1 MQRVGLF
8 VPEILVSI
16 KQKIKDL
23 WSNLDKSQ
31 KVRVYLISAI
41 LVVAISAS
49 ILLVTKSEYV
59 PLISSADVKEI
70 GEMSKILDEKK
81 IPYKVTD
88 DRKSIT
94 VDKKNNDKAQAALVQ
109 QGYPKSSGMTFD
121 DAFSKIKINSTESD
135 KKKLWDEYMAK
146 NLSSKLK
153 MLENVEEANVTL
165 VMPEQSIFITGN
177 KPNKATASV
186 IVKTKSELTPKQIDG
201 IVRMVASSVQ
211 NLETKDVTVVDTNGN
226 VLTTDKTNVD
236 NGTSYQYEMT
246 LKKKS
251 ELEKNLRDMFN
262 GRFSVFEGVRVS
274 VNPVLDFNKQKTT
287 SSEIL
292 LPEGMTNGAIISRKD
307 VKESITN
314 GNPAA
319 AAPGTATNPGT
330 GTVPTYQTG
339 TGANSNYDKSDLTEN
354 FDYTKKQT
362 DLEKSLG
369 DVVSDK
375 TTGAITL
382 LYGDKVKDASGLTP
396 EFLQKIKEIASSST
410 GIPANNF
417 SVTTLQVNPEVI
429 TPPTLQDTISQ
440 SIQKYGLFA
449 LLALLILG
457 MIIAVIPRKKKIIMQ
472 QPAFAEVASTKSVQ
486 PLFYKNELE
495 DELPEIQ
502 VDETSEVKKQIDKF
516 VKQNPDAVAQLL
528 RNWLADDWD

>member
-1 MQRVGLF
+1 M
-8 VPEILVSI
+8 PEILVSVQ
-16 KQKIKDL
+16 QKIKDL

-31 KVRVYLISAI
+31 RVRVYLISAI

-49 ILLVTKSEYV
+49 ILLATKSEYV
-59 PLISSADVKEI
+59 PLISSSDVKEI
-70 GEMSKILDEKK
+70 GEMSKILDDKK
-81 IPYKVTD
+81 IPYKITD

-94 VDKKNNDKAQAALVQ
+94 VDKKDNDKAQAALVQ

-121 DAFSKIKINSTESD
+121 DAFNKIKINSTESD

-153 MLENVEEANVTL
+153 MLENVQEANVTL
-165 VMPEQSIFITGN
+165 VMPEQSIFITGD
-177 KPNKATASV
+177 KPSKATASV
-186 IVKTKSELTPKQIDG
+186 IVKTKNELTAKQIDG

-211 NLETKDVTVVDTNGN
+211 NLDTKDVTVVDTNGN
-226 VLTTDKTNVD
+226 VLTSDKTNVD

-246 LKKKS
+246 LKKKG

-262 GRFSVFEGVRVS
+262 GRFSNFEGFRVAI
-274 VNPVLDFNKQKTT
+274 NPVLDFNKQKST
-287 SSEIL
+287 SNEIFI
-292 LPEGMTNGAIISRKD
+292 PDGMTSGAVISRKD
-307 VKESITN
+307 VKENLTN

-319 AAPGTATNPGT
+319 APGTPTNPGT
-330 GTVPTYQTG
+330 GTVPSYQMG
-339 TGANSNYDKSDLTEN
+339 NGNNSNYDKSDLTEN

-362 DLEKSLG
+362 DLEKSVG
-369 DVVSDK
+369 DVIPEK

-396 EFLQKIKEIASSST
+396 QFIQQIKDTASSAT

-417 SVTTLQVNPEVI
+417 SVTTLQVNPEVVP
-429 TPPTLQDTISQ
+429 TPTLQETISQ

-457 MIIAVIPRKKKIIMQ
+457 MIIALIPRKKKIVMQ
-472 QPAFAEVASTKSVQ
+472 QPALAEVAATNAAQ
-486 PLFYKNELE
+486 PMFYKNEE
-495 DELPEIQ
+495 MELPEIQ
-502 VDETSEVKKQIDKF
+502 VDDNSEVKKQIDKF